1 VLEGLDP
8 LVVNEHEAAFLLGES
23 AEGLEAAL
31 TAAPRLLALGPKS
44 AVVTVGADGAVFAV
58 GIDVGH
64 VPAPEADVVDTT
76 GAGDAFV
83 GALALWLA
91 RGASLEHAVS
101 YAVRAGSAAV
111 TREGAQG
118 ALPTPDVLGA
128 P

>member
-1 VLEGLDP
+1 V
-8 LVVNEHEAAFLLGES
+8 AAR
-23 AEGLEAAL
+23 AA
-31 TAAPRLLALGPKS
+31 ASGLLALGPKS
-44 AVVTVGADGAVFAV
+44 AVVTVGADGAVFTV
-58 GIDVGH
+58 GEDAGH

-91 RGASLEHAVS
+91 RGASLDEAVG

-118 ALPTPDVLGA
+118 ALPTPDVLEA